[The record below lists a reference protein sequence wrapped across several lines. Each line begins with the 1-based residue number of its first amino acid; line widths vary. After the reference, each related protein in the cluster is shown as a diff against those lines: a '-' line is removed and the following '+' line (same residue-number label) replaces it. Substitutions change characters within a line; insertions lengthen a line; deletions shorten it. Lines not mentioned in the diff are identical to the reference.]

1 VFAWVDGD
9 KVPRLICRVSY
20 RDAGGTARLVAV
32 AESSTRPIPCSPRSP
47 LNMQLAIVGV
57 KNGPGLGMHLNE
69 LIIEAGCAASHGVD
83 LGLLTKIYMEFD
95 RLRLDA
101 KDPLEWTELMD
112 AGHAREN
119 C

>member
-1 VFAWVDGD
+1 VCAQIAAE
-9 KVPRLICRVSY
+9 P
-20 RDAGGTARLVAV
+20 AARRRERQEWL
-32 AESSTRPIPCSPRSP
+32 
-47 LNMQLAIVGV
+47 
-57 KNGPGLGMHLNE
+57 GLGMHLNE
-69 LIIEAGCAASHGVD
+69 LVIEAGCAASHGVD

-101 KDPLEWTELMD
+101 KDPLDWTELMD